1 MESKSGGAHAH
12 HFGCHLVWTG
22 AESGGTTG
30 YERYSRE
37 VRVDVNGKPPLALSA
52 APAFRGD
59 GALHNPEDLLVA
71 ALSSCHFLSYA
82 ALCARSGIVVVGYE
96 DDATG
101 TMDRVDG
108 VTRFTEV
115 VLRPRVTLAPGAPGG
130 DADKARALHERAHA
144 ICFIASSVDFDVRN
158 EPTILVADHA
168 GHAGRD
174 GGAPRAPSP
183 AGPDGGEPG
192 RPGA

>member
-1 MESKSGGAHAH
+1 MDSKSALSKSAPAHVH
-12 HFGCHLVWTG
+12 HFACHLVWTG
-22 AESGGTTG
+22 AARGGTTG
-30 YERYSRE
+30 YESYSRE
-37 VRVDVNGKPPLALSA
+37 VRVDTDGKPALPLSA

-59 GALHNPEDLLVA
+59 PALHNPEDLLVA

-82 ALCARSGIVVVGYE
+82 ALCARSGVEVVAYE

-115 VLRPRVTLAPGAPGG
+115 VLRPRVTLAAGTPAA
-130 DADKARALHERAHA
+130 DAEKARALHDRAHA

-158 EPTILVADHA
+158 EPTILFASA
-168 GHAGRD
+168 
-174 GGAPRAPSP
+174 
-183 AGPDGGEPG
+183 
-192 RPGA
+192 

>member
-1 MESKSGGAHAH
+1 MDAKAGPSHKHQFA
-12 HFGCHLVWTG
+12 CHLVWTG
-22 AESGGTTG
+22 AERGGTTS

-37 VRVDVNGKPPLALSA
+37 VRVDVQGKQPLSLSA
-52 APAFRGD
+52 AAAFRGD
-59 GALHNPEDLLVA
+59 AALHNPEDLLVA

-82 ALCARSGIVVVGYE
+82 ALCARSGIEVVGYE
-96 DDATG
+96 DDAVG

-115 VLRPRVTLAPGAPGG
+115 VLRPRVTLAPGA

-158 EPTILVADHA
+158 EPTIVFAA
-168 GHAGRD
+168 SA
-174 GGAPRAPSP
+174 
-183 AGPDGGEPG
+183 
-192 RPGA
+192 

>member
-1 MESKSGGAHAH
+1 MDPKAGSPHQH
-12 HFGCHLVWTG
+12 HFACHLVWTG
-22 AESGGTTG
+22 AAKGGTKS

-37 VRVDVNGKPPLALSA
+37 VRVETEGKPPLALSA

-59 GALHNPEDLLVA
+59 PSLYNPEDLLVA

-82 ALCARSGIVVVGYE
+82 ALCARSGIEVVAYE

-115 VLRPRVTLAPGAPGG
+115 VLRPRVTLAPGA
-130 DADKARALHERAHA
+130 DAEKARALHERAHA

-158 EPTILVADHA
+158 EPTIVF
-168 GHAGRD
+168 
-174 GGAPRAPSP
+174 AP
-183 AGPDGGEPG
+183 G
-192 RPGA
+192 

>member
-1 MESKSGGAHAH
+1 VLAAGRGARKNAGMDTKSAPSQQH
-12 HFGCHLVWTG
+12 HFACHLVWTG
-22 AESGGTTG
+22 ADRGATTD

-37 VRVDVNGKPPLALSA
+37 VRADVDGKPPLALSA

-59 GALHNPEDLLVA
+59 PALHNPEDLLVA

-82 ALCARSGIVVVGYE
+82 ALCARSGVSVVAYE

-115 VLRPRVTLAPGAPGG
+115 VLRPRVTLAAGS
-130 DADKARALHERAHA
+130 DAAKARALHERAHA
-144 ICFIASSVDFDVRN
+144 ICFIASSVDFPVRN
-158 EPTILVADHA
+158 EPTIVFA
-168 GHAGRD
+168 GA
-174 GGAPRAPSP
+174 
-183 AGPDGGEPG
+183 
-192 RPGA
+192 